1 MPVLPVKEF
10 LRGRIEKKQREMLAV
25 IQSVEVVRVVGHGKD
40 SIKRSLLDP
49 NTVERLNREN
59 RIALMHCYCTQI
71 MKMNLVNSLKLSS
84 MIESLRLK

>member
-40 SIKRSLLDP
+40 SIKRSLLEP
-49 NTVERLNREN
+49 NTVGRLNREN